1 MENTEKVYSKDKIS
15 DGTQTDP
22 HVNSDEVDVNSDD
35 VNVEEIKDIFNKMV
49 GNKNFKF
56 EINNKITHKTK

>member
-1 MENTEKVYSKDKIS
+1 MF
-15 DGTQTDP
+15 
-22 HVNSDEVDVNSDD
+22 
-35 VNVEEIKDIFNKMV
+35 EIKDIFNKMV

>member
-1 MENTEKVYSKDKIS
+1 MSMF
-15 DGTQTDP
+15 
-22 HVNSDEVDVNSDD
+22 
-35 VNVEEIKDIFNKMV
+35 EIKDIFNKMV